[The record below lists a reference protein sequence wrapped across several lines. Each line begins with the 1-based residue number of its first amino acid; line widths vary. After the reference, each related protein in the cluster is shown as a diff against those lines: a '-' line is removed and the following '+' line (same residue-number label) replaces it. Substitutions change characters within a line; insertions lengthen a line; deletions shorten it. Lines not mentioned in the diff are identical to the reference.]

1 MLDGILNLPI
11 WAMIVIVLTF
21 THITSIGVTVYL
33 HRTQAHRALDMHPA
47 LSHFFRFWMWL
58 TTGQVTKEWVA
69 VHRKHHAKCETEE
82 DPHSPQR
89 LGLHRVLWGGALL
102 YRKEAAKQDTLDTY
116 GHATPNDWI
125 ERHLYTPHNGLGI
138 LLMLAIDLLLFGVYG
153 LVAWG
158 VQMVWVPFWAAGVI
172 NGVGHYYGYRNFE
185 CQDHA
190 TNIVPVGLI
199 MGGEELH
206 NNHHAFPSSARFSI
220 RRFEFDLGWM
230 YIRLFEALGLA
241 KVKKLAPHPVVDR
254 NRRQLDVETV
264 QAVITNRM
272 HVLSDYARKVIVP
285 VWRKET
291 ERAETLGDPH
301 VRKLLIRETRLLDDL
316 SIARLKGV
324 LRQSPSLQTVYH
336 FRERLK
342 GIWESRGASHDHLV
356 EQLRDWCANAE
367 QTGEEALREFAAT
380 IRSYTLPP
388 GPKPVTR

>member
-11 WAMIVIVLTF
+11 WAMVAIVLTF

-102 YRKEAAKQDTLDTY
+102 YRREAAKRETLETY
-116 GHATPNDWI
+116 GHATPDDWI

-158 VQMVWVPFWAAGVI
+158 VQMVWIPFWAAGVI

-220 RRFEFDLGWM
+220 RRFEFDLGWA
-230 YIRLFEALGLA
+230 YIRLFKALGLVN
-241 KVKKLAPHPVVDR
+241 VKKLAPRPVVEPS
-254 NRRQLDVETV
+254 RRQPDVETV

-272 HVLSDYARKVIVP
+272 HVLSDYARRVIVP

-291 ERAETLGDPH
+291 ERAETLGDPG

-336 FRERLK
+336 FRESLK
-342 GIWESRGASHDHLV
+342 EIWESRGVGHDHLV
-356 EQLRDWCANAE
+356 ERLRDWCVRAE
-367 QTGEEALREFAAT
+367 QTGEEALREFSAR
-380 IRSYTLPP
+380 IRGYSLHPA
-388 GPKPVTR
+388 KR